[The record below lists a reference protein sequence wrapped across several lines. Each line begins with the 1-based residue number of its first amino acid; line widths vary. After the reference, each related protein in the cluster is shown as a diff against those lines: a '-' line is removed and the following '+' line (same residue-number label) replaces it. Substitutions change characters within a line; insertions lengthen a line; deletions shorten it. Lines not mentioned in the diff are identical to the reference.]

1 MDNLSDILLR
11 KDFDVPPEVAIITR
25 YVDEHFHV
33 PVTVR
38 VQEKV
43 IVVTGKSSSLIG
55 SLRMHVHQLQKACQ
69 TDKKIVLR
77 VG

>member
-11 KDFDVPPEVAIITR
+11 KDFDVPPEVAIIQR
-25 YVDEHFHV
+25 YTLEHFHV
-33 PVTVR
+33 SVSVK

-43 IVVTGKSSSLIG
+43 IVITGKSSSLIG
-55 SLRMHVHQLQKACQ
+55 SLRMHIRQIQKACQ

-77 VG
+77 VH